1 VIVLLLSGKI
11 KNYPIKFKNSIYLSI
26 SKIRFNNNIIKSIDP
41 IRIDLG
47 SGPSKRDGYIGID
60 LSPNADIQWDLRKGL
75 PLDDNVISEIRS
87 DHFFEHLEL
96 REIIVLL
103 KECHRVLKPGGR
115 LDFSV
120 PHINPFIDAYLRKDY
135 EFINEKITDIPKGDE
150 ELYST
155 CFDRIMWLLHRNGEH
170 KSIFDKES
178 IIDKVKLA
186 GFSNVSIRE
195 FDPNKDINYRFSS
208 VNVVA
213 IK

>member
-1 VIVLLLSGKI
+1 LRI
-11 KNYPIKFKNSIYLSI
+11 KKSNIKF
-26 SKIRFNNNIIKSIDP
+26 IDP

-47 SGPSKRDGYIGID
+47 SGPVKRKGYIGID

-75 PLDDNVISEIRS
+75 PFNDNIISVIRS

-96 REIIVLL
+96 REIIALL
-103 KECHRVLKPGGR
+103 KECHRVLKPGGI

-120 PHINPFIDAYLRKDY
+120 PHINPYIDAYLRKDY

-150 ELYST
+150 ELYCT

-170 KSIFDKES
+170 KSMFDKES

-195 FDPNKDINYRFSS
+195 FDPNKDINCRFSS
-208 VNVVA
+208 VYVVA